1 MRGNSSGGTI
11 PQARV
16 QTGSVTDTRRMF
28 CYNSLASSLKAMEGR
43 ECMTTQ
49 RTVLIIDDDLALQ
62 TVLEIA
68 LREAGYNVVLAN
80 DGEEGLQKLATFKP
94 NLVISDIMMPQLDG
108 VETFGRMKETLQ
120 NEGIPVFIM
129 TALSRKPW
137 FADLEAEGAVIIQ
150 KPFEIE
156 QVLNLARDLLS

>member
-1 MRGNSSGGTI
+1 MSI
-11 PQARV
+11 Q
-16 QTGSVTDTRRMF
+16 Q
-28 CYNSLASSLKAMEGR
+28 
-43 ECMTTQ
+43 
-49 RTVLIIDDDLALQ
+49 TVLIIDDDLALQ

-80 DGEEGLQKLATFKP
+80 DGEEGLQKLAALKP

-108 VETFGRMKETLQ
+108 VETFQRMKETLQ

-150 KPFEIE
+150 KPFEID